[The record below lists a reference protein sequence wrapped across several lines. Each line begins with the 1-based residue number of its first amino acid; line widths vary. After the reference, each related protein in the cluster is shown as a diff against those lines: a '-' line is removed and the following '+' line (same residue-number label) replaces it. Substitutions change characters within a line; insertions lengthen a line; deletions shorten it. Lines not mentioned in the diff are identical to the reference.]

1 LDSKNSQLRNAEKGF
16 KEIDKIFQSNLQKI
30 ENTFT
35 LQISQK
41 VQRISQLEQMI

>member
-1 LDSKNSQLRNAEKGF
+1 MDSKNSQLRNAEKGF
-16 KEIDKIFQSNLQKI
+16 KEIDKIFQSNFQKI
-30 ENTFT
+30 ENTLT